1 MLQQI
6 AALWQERRGEIA
18 ASADEI
24 HARLEAATTNA
35 TAGNLVLTADALR
48 NAAAMFKSAYDPRHG
63 GFGGAPKFPQ
73 PSIPSLLLRCAKRF
87 HDDEAARMVLHTCER
102 MAAGGIH
109 DQLGG
114 GFARYS
120 VDAEWLV
127 PHFEKMLYDN
137 AQLAQLYLDA
147 FLVSGD
153 ARHADTVRDILDYV
167 LRDMTHP
174 DGGFYSA
181 EDADSEGHEG
191 KFYCWTKDELSKLLT
206 VEEFNVAVRYFGI
219 TDGAILLTTAIRSR
233 CRDKMF

>member
-1 MLQQI
+1 
-6 AALWQERRGEIA
+6 
-18 ASADEI
+18 
-24 HARLEAATTNA
+24 
-35 TAGNLVLTADALR
+35 VLRT
-48 NAAAMFKSAYDPRHG
+48 
-63 GFGGAPKFPQ
+63 
-73 PSIPSLLLRCAKRF
+73 AKRF
-87 HDDEAARMVLHTCER
+87 RDAEAERMVLHTCDQ

-114 GFARYS
+114 GFARYA

-153 ARHADTVRDILDYV
+153 ARHADVTRDILDYV

-174 DGGFYSA
+174 GGGFFSA

-206 VEEFNVAVRYFGI
+206 VDEFNVAAACFGI
-219 TDGAILLTTAIRSR
+219 TAEGIH
-233 CRDKMF
+233 